1 MVKSDLS
8 DYSSLK
14 NQYDPASIVKKY
26 SNRKLKTEPT
36 ELQKYYSYLT
46 SNSEI

>member
-1 MVKSDLS
+1 MFKSDLS

-14 NQYDPASIVKKY
+14 NQYNPASIIKKY

-36 ELQKYYSYLT
+36 ELQKYYSYDFRV
-46 SNSEI
+46 